1 MIYVV
6 LSVSS
11 CCEKRTAKGIFSLL
25 DVYMARLWF
34 QKICFTNASLMD
46 HHKESCPNTQLD
58 KDIFLAK

>member
-1 MIYVV
+1 M
-6 LSVSS
+6 
-11 CCEKRTAKGIFSLL
+11 AKGIFSLL

-46 HHKESCPNTQLD
+46 HHKESCPNTHLD